1 MSLQLDARQR
11 VMLAA
16 MGVRVFEP
24 LQPQVQVAEPLAR
37 AAAPVPAP
45 ARQAAAQKPE
55 LTPALGASDAIN
67 WGQLAEAV
75 ADCRACSACPPESRG
90 VFGTGDSRAEWLIV
104 GEPLDEGEEA
114 AGEPFLGDAGKL
126 LDNMLKALGLDRRN
140 RVFLTNVIKCRRPGS
155 RNPTAD
161 ELAQCE
167 RVLRRQVQLLQP
179 KIILAMGRFAM
190 QTLLGTGEPIGKLRG
205 RAHQYLGVPLVVTY
219 HPALLLR
226 NPADKA
232 KAWADLCLAQE
243 LVLFKPA

>member
-1 MSLQLDARQR
+1 MRLQLDARQR
-11 VMLAA
+11 SMLAA

-24 LQPQVQVAEPLAR
+24 LYAEVAETLAPAAGPMLAPASESLRAQEPKLAPAEDMGWRPLA
-37 AAAPVPAP
+37 
-45 ARQAAAQKPE
+45 Q
-55 LTPALGASDAIN
+55 
-67 WGQLAEAV
+67 AV
-75 ADCRACSACPPESRG
+75 ASCRACSACPPDARG
-90 VFGTGDSRAEWLIV
+90 VFGAGDIRAEWLIV
-104 GEPLDEGEEA
+104 GEPPDENEEA
-114 AGEPFLGDAGKL
+114 ALEPFVGDAGKL

-140 RVFLTNVIKCRRPGS
+140 KVFLTNVIKCRRPGS
-155 RNPTAD
+155 RNPSAD

-205 RAHQYLGVPLVVTY
+205 RAHQYLDVPVVVTY

-243 LVLFKPA
+243 LVLPKSP